1 VLAQVQPR
9 CLAPASGRRTCW
21 VRIRTFLTVRQ
32 PRLHGKPDHVA
43 RQRNGRNGRN
53 PSPNDHSVARGAC
66 SVGDP
71 PSLTHSLTHR
81 SRGVAWVPRVA
92 AGNPRVNPGARVRAC
107 GDERGASLPPPP
119 RAAAAALSLL
129 GLGIGDCPDATTVL
143 AIRAINPARGARC
156 GPQGLSDSGRSRV
169 EAAYEAARASG
180 ALDAASYMMCNAE
193 EFWAE
198 STQAWFHASNR
209 SDVRER
215 ERERER
221 ERAHDL
227 TEIYLRDG
235 CSGHEI
241 MWVRERERER
251 ESTMHR
257 APGLTRL

>member
-1 VLAQVQPR
+1 
-9 CLAPASGRRTCW
+9 

-119 RAAAAALSLL
+119 AQQQQQQRCRCLGWESVIAPMQRRCLPSELL
-129 GLGIGDCPDATTVL
+129 
-143 AIRAINPARGARC
+143 IRHAARGV
-156 GPQGLSDSGRSRV
+156 GP
-169 EAAYEAARASG
+169 RA
-180 ALDAASYMMCNAE
+180 
-193 EFWAE
+193 
-198 STQAWFHASNR
+198 
-209 SDVRER
+209 
-215 ERERER
+215 
-221 ERAHDL
+221 
-227 TEIYLRDG
+227 
-235 CSGHEI
+235 
-241 MWVRERERER
+241 
-251 ESTMHR
+251 
-257 APGLTRL
+257 